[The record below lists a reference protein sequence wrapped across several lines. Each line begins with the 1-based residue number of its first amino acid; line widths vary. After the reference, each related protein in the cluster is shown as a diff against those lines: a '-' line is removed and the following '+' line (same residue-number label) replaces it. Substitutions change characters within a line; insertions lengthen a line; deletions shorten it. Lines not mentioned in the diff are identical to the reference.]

1 MKILNN
7 KYLKIFLLLIAVF
20 IISDFS
26 IKNVFIAQSPKLNP
40 FFAQNMIAKVN
51 NLWSKTI
58 NFIAFKNVPT
68 QSPTPSSVVAFNPN
82 NVPKDVVDALSAPL
96 TKVSQGVYAGEKN
109 GIKVYEIR
117 IGELEY
123 LEYTFTVNG
132 KEIKIKI
139 PKGQKPPSQKIVNAL
154 YK

>member
-20 IISDFS
+20 VISDFS

-40 FFAQNMIAKVN
+40 FFAQNMIAKIN

-58 NFIAFKNVPT
+58 SFIAFKNVPT
-68 QSPTPSSVVAFNPN
+68 QSPAPSSVVAFNSN
-82 NVPKDVVDALSAPL
+82 NVPKNVVEALSAPL

-109 GIKVYEIR
+109 GIKVFKIKL
-117 IGELEY
+117 GELEY

-132 KEIKIKI
+132 KEVKIKV